1 MGNRRGEGSAV
12 PSSNTNQIGEG
23 GTVTS
28 SNTAEAGAD
37 TAVGN
42 DVTANTAGTESNA
55 AIRGSCTLRSGKTT
69 ASDAVAMGAAT
80 AATTEGEDAAEGSL
94 SAGRSPVA

>member
-1 MGNRRGEGSAV
+1 MGEGSAV
-12 PSSNTNQIGEG
+12 PSSNANKFGEG
-23 GTVTS
+23 EAVTS
-28 SNTAEAGAD
+28 SNAAAAGTN

-42 DVTANTAGTESNA
+42 DATADTAGTGGNA
-55 AIRGSCTLRSGKTT
+55 ANRGSCTLRSGKTT

-94 SAGRSPVA
+94 PVGRSPVA

>member
-1 MGNRRGEGSAV
+1 MGEGSAV
-12 PSSNTNQIGEG
+12 PSSNANKIGEG
-23 GTVTS
+23 EAATS
-28 SNTAEAGAD
+28 SNAAAAGTN

-42 DVTANTAGTESNA
+42 DAAADTAGTGSNTA
-55 AIRGSCTLRSGKTT
+55 TRGSCTFRSDKTN

>member
-1 MGNRRGEGSAV
+1 MGEGSAV
-12 PSSNTNQIGEG
+12 PSSNANKIGEG
-23 GTVTS
+23 EAVMSSSAAAAGTK
-28 SNTAEAGAD
+28 A
-37 TAVGN
+37 AVGN
-42 DVTANTAGTESNA
+42 DATTDTAGTGCNR
-55 AIRGSCTLRSGKTT
+55 AIRGSCTLRSGTTT

>member
-1 MGNRRGEGSAV
+1 MGEGSEV
-12 PSSNTNQIGEG
+12 PSSNANKIGEG
-23 GTVTS
+23 EAVTS
-28 SNTAEAGAD
+28 SNAAAAGTNTALGNDATAD
-37 TAVGN
+37 TA
-42 DVTANTAGTESNA
+42 GTGINA
-55 AIRGSCTLRSGKTT
+55 ATRGSCTLRSGKTT

>member
-1 MGNRRGEGSAV
+1 MGEGRAV
-12 PSSNTNQIGEG
+12 PSSYADKIGEG
-23 GTVTS
+23 GAGTRS
-28 SNTAEAGAD
+28 SAAAAGTN

-42 DVTANTAGTESNA
+42 DATADTAGTGSNA
-55 AIRGSCTLRSGKTT
+55 AIRGSCTLRRGKTT
-69 ASDAVAMGAAT
+69 ASEAVAMGAAT

>member
-1 MGNRRGEGSAV
+1 MGEGSAV
-12 PSSNTNQIGEG
+12 PSSNANKIGEG
-23 GTVTS
+23 GAVTRKNAAAAGT
-28 SNTAEAGAD
+28 NTALGNEVTAD
-37 TAVGN
+37 TA
-42 DVTANTAGTESNA
+42 GTGSNA

>member
-1 MGNRRGEGSAV
+1 MGEGSAV
-12 PSSNTNQIGEG
+12 PSNNTNKIGEREA
-23 GTVTS
+23 VTS
-28 SNTAEAGAD
+28 SNAAEAGTN

-42 DVTANTAGTESNA
+42 DAAADTAGAGSKA
-55 AIRGSCTLRSGKTT
+55 ATRGSCTFRSGKTT